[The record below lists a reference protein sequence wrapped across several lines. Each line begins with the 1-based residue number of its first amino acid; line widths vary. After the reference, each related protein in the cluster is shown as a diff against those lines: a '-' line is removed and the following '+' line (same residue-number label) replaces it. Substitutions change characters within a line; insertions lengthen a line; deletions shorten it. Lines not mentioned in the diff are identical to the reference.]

1 MSQTHTPAEQ
11 QPRIIPSEMW
21 EAIRAADTASET
33 QLQHIGKSHRQ
44 AVIDIG
50 DKFGFTKEQL
60 IARGIIAPDPGFSP
74 TALKGGR

>member
-1 MSQTHTPAEQ
+1 
-11 QPRIIPSEMW
+11 MW
-21 EAIRAADTASET
+21 EAIRTADTNSEA

-50 DKFGFTKEQL
+50 DKFGFSKEQL
-60 IARGIIAPDPGFSP
+60 IARGIIAPDPKISP